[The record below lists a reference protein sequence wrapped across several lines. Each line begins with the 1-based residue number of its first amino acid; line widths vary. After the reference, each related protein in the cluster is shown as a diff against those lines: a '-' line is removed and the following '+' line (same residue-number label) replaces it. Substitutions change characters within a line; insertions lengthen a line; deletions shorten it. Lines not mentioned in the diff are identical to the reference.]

1 MQPED
6 GPDDRHPAE
15 RAFLGRDPRRS
26 VRLLAVAGALFLVTF
41 LLHLPPRLVGPLSTP
56 VGLFLP
62 GLVAAAVVAAAVGAY
77 LNDGLLVSV
86 ALAGGISYGFY
97 FPLVL
102 FDLTYPSET
111 VLWALG
117 VGGGF
122 ALALGTVGFVVGA
135 GVRRVVGR
143 VTA

>member
-1 MQPED
+1 MDTPAR
-6 GPDDRHPAE
+6 DDRHPAE

-26 VRLLAVAGALFLVTF
+26 VRFLAVAGALFVVTF
-41 LLHLPPRLVGPLSTP
+41 LVHLPPRFVGPLSTP

-62 GLVAAAVVAAAVGAY
+62 AFVVAAVGVAAVSAY
-77 LNDGLLVSV
+77 LNDGLLVCI

-97 FPLVL
+97 FPLVI

-122 ALALGTVGFVVGA
+122 AVALGSAGFVLGA
-135 GVRRVVGR
+135 VGR
-143 VTA
+143 RAVARVTE